1 MAYSIPELRYIKKGA
16 NKMNSTKKEIIK
28 SSPEISD
35 DWFRWKGKDKE
46 KAESVARPSISYW
59 QDAWNR
65 LLKNKLAMLGL
76 IFLVILGILAI
87 FGPILSPYTVKVQ
100 DLSNQ
105 HMPPSS
111 EHWFGTD
118 SHGRDVFTRTWYGA
132 RISLFVG
139 LMAALIDFTIGI
151 VYGGIAGYKGGK
163 TDSILM
169 RIIEILYGLPYLLV
183 VILLLVV
190 MGPSLLTII
199 IALTVTGWVG
209 MARIVRG
216 QVLQIKNYEFVLAS
230 KSFGTKTPRIIR
242 KNLLPNTM
250 GPIIVQ
256 VTLTVPTAIFAEA
269 FLSFLGL
276 GIQSPYASWG
286 VMANDSLGAVLSG
299 NWWTLFFPA
308 FFISFTM
315 FAFNVLGDGLQD
327 ALDPKLRK

>member
-1 MAYSIPELRYIKKGA
+1 MKPEKEMEHFETPAAIPDEWF
-16 NKMNSTKKEIIK
+16 SWKE
-28 SSPEISD
+28 
-35 DWFRWKGKDKE
+35 KDKE
-46 KAESVARPSISYW
+46 KMEEVSRPSLSYW
-59 QDAWNR
+59 QDAWRR
-65 LLKNKLAMLGL
+65 LVKNKMAMLGL
-76 IFLVILGILAI
+76 IFLVLLTIMAI
-87 FGPILSPYTVKVQ
+87 FGPVISPYEVNRQ
-100 DLSNQ
+100 DLPNQ
-105 HMPPSS
+105 YQPPSM

-118 SHGRDVFTRTWYGA
+118 NAGRDVFTRTWYGA

-139 LMAALIDFTIGI
+139 LVAALIDVTIGI
-151 VYGGIAGYKGGK
+151 IWGGISGYKGGR
-163 TDSILM
+163 TDNVMM
-169 RIIEILYGLPYLLV
+169 RMIEVLYGLPYLLV

-190 MGPSLLTII
+190 LGPSLGTIILALTI
-199 IALTVTGWVG
+199 TGWVG

-230 KSFGTKTPRIIR
+230 KSFGTKTSRIIR

-256 VTLTVPTAIFAEA
+256 MTLTVPSAICAEA
-269 FLSFLGL
+269 FLSFIGL
-276 GIQSPYASWG
+276 GIQAPFASWG
-286 VMANDSLGAVLSG
+286 VMANDSLGAILSG

>member
-1 MAYSIPELRYIKKGA
+1 MSMNHLAEEQKAKHSPAVHDIPDE
-16 NKMNSTKKEIIK
+16 
-28 SSPEISD
+28 
-35 DWFRWKGKDKE
+35 WFKPKE
-46 KAESVARPSISYW
+46 KSQKDREKVVRPSLSYW
-59 QDAWNR
+59 QDAWRR
-65 LLKNKLAMLGL
+65 LVKNKLAMGGLVFL
-76 IFLVILGILAI
+76 IFLALLAI
-87 FGPILSPYTVKVQ
+87 FGPILSPYTVQ
-100 DLSNQ
+100 NGPLADQNQ
-105 HMPPSS
+105 PPSAS
-111 EHWFGTD
+111 HWFGTD
-118 SHGRDVFTRTWYGA
+118 NLGRDVFTRTWYGA

-139 LMAALIDFTIGI
+139 LMAALIDFFIGV
-151 VYGGIAGYKGGK
+151 VYGGIAGYKGGR
-163 TDSILM
+163 TDSMMM

-230 KSFGTKTPRIIR
+230 QSFGTKTWRIIR

-256 VTLTVPTAIFAEA
+256 MTLTVPTAIFAEA

-286 VMANDSLGAVLSG
+286 VMANDALGTILSG
-299 NWWTLFFPA
+299 HWWRLFFPA
-308 FFISFTM
+308 FFISATM

-327 ALDPKLRK
+327 ALDPKLRR

>member
-1 MAYSIPELRYIKKGA
+1 METNNNKGYTASPADIP
-16 NKMNSTKKEIIK
+16 
-28 SSPEISD
+28 D
-35 DWFRWKGKDKE
+35 DWFSWKEKDKE
-46 KAESVARPSISYW
+46 AAETVSRPSLSYW
-59 QDAWNR
+59 QDAWKR
-65 LLKNKLAMLGL
+65 LVKNKMAMLGL
-76 IFLVILGILAI
+76 VFLILLIFMAI
-87 FGPILSPYTVKVQ
+87 FGPIFSSHNVNHQV
-100 DLSNQ
+100 LSNQ
-105 HMPPSS
+105 YQPPSA

-118 SHGRDVFTRTWYGA
+118 NLGRDVFTRTWYGA

-139 LMAALIDFTIGI
+139 FMAAIIDVTIGI
-151 VYGGIAGYKGGK
+151 IYGGVSGYKGGRA
-163 TDSILM
+163 DGIMM

-190 MGPSLLTII
+190 LGPSLTTII

-216 QVLQIKNYEFVLAS
+216 QVMQIKNYEFVLAS
-230 KSFGTKTPRIIR
+230 QSFGAKTSRIIR

-256 VTLTVPTAIFAEA
+256 MTLTVPTAIFAEA
-269 FLSFLGL
+269 FLSFIGL
-276 GIQSPYASWG
+276 GIQAPHASWG
-286 VMANDSLGAVLSG
+286 VMANDSLGAILSG